1 MDEKKHR
8 LLTSTPPE
16 AAPSAASGA
25 APSKGPANPAPAS
38 ARGAD
43 DPAPASA
50 KGRKPMS
57 KLGMGWRIAVTAVAL
72 IILTA
77 GQFLNTNDFFPLG
90 SLTQYATAKDLN
102 GEVNSTCIA
111 AQFPGEDEP
120 RRLAFNTATVGIE
133 RGDVESQLQRVIDNP
148 ELLQTLADS
157 YIRLHPG
164 QPEPE
169 KMILCR
175 DTTQLS
181 NGRSVGE
188 PVTRTLAE
196 WEVR

>member
-16 AAPSAASGA
+16 AAPSAASGT
-25 APSKGPANPAPAS
+25 APVNPAPAS
-38 ARGAD
+38 AREVD
-43 DPAPASA
+43 DPASASA

-57 KLGMGWRIAVTAVAL
+57 TLGMGWRIAVTAVAL